1 MVTLLPIRFSSWL
14 LANNMN
20 PNTDNVSFENLDH
33 FNEDYYRI
41 IVDSITDYAIF
52 LLDATGHVATWNTG
66 AQLLKQYTAEDI
78 IGKHFSTFY
87 TQEDKDRDYP
97 AEELREAIAHGKYE
111 DEGWR
116 VRKDGTLFWANV
128 IITPVYTQ
136 DNKLLGFSKIT
147 RDLSNRKK
155 GEDDLYKAYE
165 ELKESE
171 ERFRLMV
178 EGVSDYAIFMLDSAG
193 NVATWNAG
201 ALRVMGYEAREIT
214 GKFFSIFYDREAI
227 QRGYPEYELK
237 QARAEGRFEDEGWR
251 YRKDGSAF
259 WAHTVITPIYNS
271 KGDLIGYSKITRDL
285 TESKKLEQQLYRI
298 NEELKESEEKSR
310 LLIDSVKDYAI
321 FMMNTEGVIMS
332 WNTGAERI
340 KGYTAKEIIGRNFS
354 TFYTR
359 EALQKGFPQFELNSA
374 LQHGHFE
381 DEGWRIRKD
390 GTAFWANVVI
400 SPIYNTDNK
409 LLGFAKVTRDLT
421 ERRRNEELMRKNQE
435 LVRINNEL
443 DSFVYTASHDLK
455 SPVINLEG
463 LIAALEE
470 DLGPEKEK
478 HLGILTMMRG
488 SVSTLKNVITDLTD
502 VIRLQQDKEKPSIV
516 QLEEL
521 LAEVKDN
528 LRELI
533 VTNKAELKVDLSGF
547 KSLRYSRK
555 NLRSI
560 LFNLVS
566 NAIKYADPERVPQ
579 VTIKTYIA
587 DSGEHVLSVA
597 DNGLGIAQNKIG
609 KAFTMYRRLHDHVE
623 GTGVGLYLVKKML
636 DNTGDRIGV
645 ESEVGKGSVFSVYF
659 KQANS

>member
-1 MVTLLPIRFSSWL
+1 
-14 LANNMN
+14 MN
-20 PNTDNVSFENLDH
+20 PKTDSISFENLDH
-33 FNEDYYRI
+33 INEDYYRI

-52 LLDATGHVATWNTG
+52 LLDPTGHVATWNTG
-66 AQLLKQYTAEDI
+66 AKLLKQYTAEEI
-78 IGKHFSTFY
+78 IGHHFSIFY
-87 TQEDKDRDYP
+87 TSVDKDRDYP
-97 AEELREAIAHGKYE
+97 AEELREAIARGKYE

-136 DNKLLGFSKIT
+136 EKQLLGFSKIT
-147 RDLSNRKK
+147 RDLSERKK
-155 GEDDLYKAYE
+155 AEDDLYKAYE

-171 ERFRLMV
+171 ERFRLLV
-178 EGVSDYAIFMLDSAG
+178 EGVTDYAIFMLDPAG

-201 ALRVMGYEAREIT
+201 ARRVMGYEAQEIS
-214 GKFFSIFYDREAI
+214 GKFFSIFYGREAI
-227 QRGYPEYELK
+227 QQGYPEYELK
-237 QARAEGRFEDEGWR
+237 QAKAEGRFEDEGWR

-259 WAHTVITPIYNS
+259 WANTVITPIYNH
-271 KGDLIGYSKITRDL
+271 KKELIGYSKITRDL
-285 TESKKLEQQLYRI
+285 TENKKLEQQLFRI

-354 TFYTR
+354 MFYTR
-359 EALQKGFPQFELNSA
+359 EALQKGFPQFELTSA

-400 SPIYNTDNK
+400 SPIFNSDNK
-409 LLGFAKVTRDLT
+409 LLGYAKVTRDLT

-455 SPVINLEG
+455 APVINMEG
-463 LIAALEE
+463 LLAALEE
-470 DLGPEKEK
+470 DLGTEKEK
-478 HLGILTMMRG
+478 HLGILSMMK
-488 SVSTLKNVITDLTD
+488 SSASTLKNVISDLTD
-502 VIRLQQDKEKPSIV
+502 VIRLQQDKEKPSDV
-516 QLEEL
+516 KLEEL

-533 VTNKAELKVDLSGF
+533 DSSKAELKVDVSGF
-547 KSLRYSRK
+547 SSLRYSRK

-566 NAIKYADPERVPQ
+566 NAIKYADPERVPK

-587 DSGEHVLSVA
+587 GSGEHVLSVA

-636 DNTGDRIGV
+636 DNTGDRIVV